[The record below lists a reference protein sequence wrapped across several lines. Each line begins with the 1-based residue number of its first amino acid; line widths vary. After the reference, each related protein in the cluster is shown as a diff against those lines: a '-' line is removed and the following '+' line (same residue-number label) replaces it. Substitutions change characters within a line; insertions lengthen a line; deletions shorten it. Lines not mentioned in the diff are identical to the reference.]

1 MQGICTTHKATDARH
16 YPLHGAVVF
25 TQHGQALQGTYFK
38 QTFDGLVNRVCH
50 VGWCLATQN
59 FGVQSAGK
67 LG

>member
-1 MQGICTTHKATDARH
+1 MQGICTTHQATDARYH
-16 YPLHGAVVF
+16 PLYGAVVF
-25 TQHGQALQGTYFK
+25 TQHGQTLQGANFK
-38 QTFDGLVNRVCH
+38 QAFDGLVNRMCH

>member
-1 MQGICTTHKATDARH
+1 
-16 YPLHGAVVF
+16 
-25 TQHGQALQGTYFK
+25 LQGTYFK
-38 QTFDGLVNRVCH
+38 QTLDGLVNGVCH